1 MNDGTRTHDGRN
13 HNPGLYQLSYAHHKL
28 FWHQKMVRPR
38 GLEPLTYGLAYHYS
52 FHCLRKFLNL
62 WSGLY
67 LHHLR
72 WDTYSL
78 YGSWRF
84 PSLFYQ
90 LTLIRS
96 GTAMSISSSHQFPR
110 YCQRLHVR
118 FHRYSI
124 LHFARSVSG
133 RRLLRN
139 NPDNN
144 FNKKYVSGVS

>member
-1 MNDGTRTHDGRN
+1 MNDGTRTHDDRN

-28 FWHQKMVRPR
+28 FWHQKMARPR

-52 FHCLRKFLNL
+52 FHCFKSGVRVVTLVSLLNL

-78 YGSWRF
+78 YGSRRF

-90 LTLIRS
+90 RVRSFEQLWPKKITLATGFLGIANVY
-96 GTAMSISSSHQFPR
+96 T
-110 YCQRLHVR
+110 
-118 FHRYSI
+118 
-124 LHFARSVSG
+124 
-133 RRLLRN
+133 
-139 NPDNN
+139 
-144 FNKKYVSGVS
+144 

>member
-52 FHCLRKFLNL
+52 FHCLRKILNL

-78 YGSWRF
+78 YGSRRF
-84 PSLFYQ
+84 LSLFYQ
-90 LTLIRS
+90 RMRS
-96 GTAMSISSSHQFPR
+96 FDQVWLCSHRFPR

-124 LHFARSVSG
+124 LHFARSVSR

-139 NPDNN
+139 NPVTKSN
-144 FNKKYVSGVS
+144 

>member
-1 MNDGTRTHDGRN
+1 
-13 HNPGLYQLSYAHHKL
+13 
-28 FWHQKMVRPR
+28 MVRPR

-52 FHCLRKFLNL
+52 FHCLRKIPNL

-96 GTAMSISSSHQFPR
+96 GMV
-110 YCQRLHVR
+110 L
-118 FHRYSI
+118 
-124 LHFARSVSG
+124 
-133 RRLLRN
+133 
-139 NPDNN
+139 
-144 FNKKYVSGVS
+144 KKKPVTTSFLGIANVYT